1 VGSKNPKS
9 DPQGKPAVDAKS
21 EAAGMKISVLPVNP
35 CRSTRNERRN
45 SLREDHLIEIFP
57 DTPIEICER
66 LRHRALS
73 G

>member
-1 VGSKNPKS
+1 VGSKNSKS
-9 DPQGKPAVDAKS
+9 DPKGKPAVDAKS
-21 EAAGMKISVLPVNP
+21 EAAGMKISALPVNP
-35 CRSTRNERRN
+35 CRSTGNERRN

>member
-1 VGSKNPKS
+1 
-9 DPQGKPAVDAKS
+9 
-21 EAAGMKISVLPVNP
+21 MKISVLPVNP

-45 SLREDHLIEIFP
+45 SVREDHLIEIFA